1 MSVIMATTNITMM
14 IDEELKAQAEELFA
28 DLGLNMTSAFTVFV
42 KQAIREQGI
51 PFVISREVPNAETTE
66 ALEEVRRMKQDSS
79 RGRAYTDVDEMME
92 ELLG

>member
-1 MSVIMATTNITMM
+1 MATTNITMR

-42 KQAIREQGI
+42 KQAIREQEI

-79 RGRAYTDVDEMME
+79 RGKTYTDVDEMME